1 MLWASLIFLRAAA
14 ASWMMREL
22 VRASEHDR
30 DISLGHFICAW
41 VEQHCVHGPG
51 DVAGL
56 PVDLDSEFAGFI
68 VDCYSIGDVGRRL
81 YDSVFMSRP
90 KGRAKS
96 ELAGFIVLAEALA
109 PARFDHWALSGEIFS
124 CAESGCLVA
133 DCSWRYAF
141 DEGEP
146 VGHLVTVPV
155 IRCLATEE
163 GQAGNTY
170 DNVHFNLTMGPLA
183 AGMPRDGAGLT
194 RTFLPNG
201 GEIVPSTASNSSK
214 DGGKET
220 FVVFDETHLYIRPEL
235 HRMYATVRRN
245 LAKRK
250 QSEPWSLETST
261 MYMPGENSVAEET
274 HNLAK
279 AIAEGKTKRQRLLF
293 DHREADADIDMTDED
308 QVRAGLKDVYGPF
321 AEVMDIDRI
330 VSEIYDPRNDPQ
342 DSRRYYFNQPT
353 SSRDAWLSAPEWN
366 ACFEAR
372 EVLKTDEITLGFDGS
387 RKRSRGVADATA
399 LVGCRVSDGY
409 LFEIRV
415 WEQPDGPSGD
425 DWEVPTSEVDFE
437 VRRAFEDYK
446 VVGMF
451 ADPAKWESYIAQWES
466 DFGKKLKVKSSLNH
480 PIEWWMSGSRSFLV
494 VRALE
499 QFQNAVVDREL
510 AHSGERTLTRHI
522 LNARRRVGRSG
533 MSIAKEHPDSR
544 NKIDAA
550 VAAVL
555 AYQARLQALS
565 KGEATRSTFVPRR
578 IR

>member
-1 MLWASLIFLRAAA
+1 
-14 ASWMMREL
+14 MREL
-22 VRASEHDR
+22 VRSEIHNR
-30 DISLGHFICAW
+30 NRSLGWLAVWWIETF
-41 VEQHCVHGPG
+41 CVHGPG
-51 DVAGL
+51 DVQGL
-56 PVDLDSEFAGFI
+56 PVELDDEFAGFI
-68 VDCYSIGDVGRRL
+68 LDAYAIDEDGGRL
-81 YDSVFMSRP
+81 YDSAFMSRA

-96 ELAGFIVLAEALA
+96 ELGGFMVCFEGFG
-109 PARFDHWALSGEIFS
+109 PCRFGGWAKGGETYERNGQVYVYQ
-124 CAESGCLVA
+124 A
-133 DCSWRYAF
+133 
-141 DEGEP
+141 GEP
-146 VGHLVTVPV
+146 MGVEVVSPV

-163 GQAGNTY
+163 SQAGNTY
-170 DNVHFNLTMGPLA
+170 DNVHFNLTEGPLA
-183 AGMPRDGAGLT
+183 EGLPRDAAGLT
-194 RTFLPNG
+194 RIFIPGG
-201 GEIVPSTASNSSK
+201 GEIIPSTASNSSK

-220 FVVFDETHLYIRPEL
+220 FVVFDETHLYTRPDL
-235 HRMYATVRRN
+235 KRMYQTVRRN

-250 QSEPWSLETST
+250 AAEPWSLETST

-293 DHREADADIDMTDED
+293 DHREANADIDLTNESE
-308 QVRAGLKDVYGPF
+308 VRAGLVEAYGPF
-321 AEVMDIDRI
+321 SEIMDIDRI
-330 VSEIYDPRNDPQ
+330 ISEIYDPRNDPQ

-353 SSRDAWLSAPEWN
+353 SSKDAWLSAPEWN
-366 ACFEAR
+366 ACSAVK
-372 EVLKTDEITLGFDGS
+372 EVSKQEEITLGFDGS

-399 LVGCRVSDGY
+399 LIGCRVSDGF

-425 DWEVPTSEVDFE
+425 DWEVPTAEVDYE
-437 VRRAFEDYK
+437 VRKAFETYN

-451 ADPAKWESYIAQWES
+451 ADPARWESYIAQWES
-466 DFGKKLKVKSSLNH
+466 DFGKKLKVKSSLAH
-480 PIEWWMSGSRSFLV
+480 PIEWWMSGNRSYLV

-499 QFQNAVVDREL
+499 QFHSAVIDREL
-510 AHSGERTLTRHI
+510 THDGSRALTRHI

-533 MSIAKEHPDSR
+533 MSIAKEHPDSK

-565 KGEATRSTFVPRR
+565 KGEATKSTFIPRR